1 VDPLSVWVWL
11 AVAAVGG
18 TGSVCRF
25 AVHETFSRRGGR
37 RFPIGTLVINVTG
50 AFVLGLLD
58 GLALNGTAMLIAGTA
73 AVGAFTTFSTWM
85 LETYWLAEDSQIWP
99 AVLNVVLSLA
109 LGLGAA
115 LLGRA
120 LGIHI

>member
-1 VDPLSVWVWL
+1 VSLWIWL

-25 AVHETFSRRGGR
+25 AVGEGVALRFGR
-37 RFPIGTLVINVTG
+37 RFPFGTLAINLSG
-50 AFVLGLLD
+50 AFILGLLD
-58 GLALNGTAMLIAGTA
+58 GLALKGTAMLIAGTA

-85 LETYWLAEDSQIWP
+85 LETYWLAEDAQPWL
-99 AVLNVVLSLA
+99 AVLNVVASVA

-115 LLGRA
+115 LLGRV
-120 LGIHI
+120 LGLHI